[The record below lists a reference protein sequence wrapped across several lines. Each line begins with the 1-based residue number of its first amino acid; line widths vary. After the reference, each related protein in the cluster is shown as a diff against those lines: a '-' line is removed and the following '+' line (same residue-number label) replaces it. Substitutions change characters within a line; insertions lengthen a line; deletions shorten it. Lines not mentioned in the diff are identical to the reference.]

1 MNKHIFTGAG
11 VALITPMHSDGSVN
25 YDEWA
30 RLLEFQVENGTD
42 AIIACGTTGE
52 AATLTVKE
60 HCEVLSFVC
69 ERINGRIPV
78 IAGTGSNDTSPAIEL
93 SKSAEASA
101 ADALLSVTPHYNK
114 TSQNGLIRPFTTI
127 ADNIDLPMILYNV
140 PSRTGCNIKPKTYAE
155 LCKHE
160 NIVATKE
167 ANGDISSVSQ
177 TRSLCGDRLDIYSGN
192 DDQTVPFMSLGALG
206 VISVFSNF
214 CPKEMH
220 EICELCLN
228 NNFVEASKL
237 NFHYVELMDIMFSDV
252 NPIPVKTAMNLIGFN
267 AGECRLPLV
276 PMSYSGYHDLKDCL
290 AKYNLIGKYA

>member
-1 MNKHIFTGAG
+1 M
-11 VALITPMHSDGSVN
+11 
-25 YDEWA
+25 
-30 RLLEFQVENGTD
+30 
-42 AIIACGTTGE
+42 
-52 AATLTVKE
+52 
-60 HCEVLSFVC
+60 
-69 ERINGRIPV
+69 
-78 IAGTGSNDTSPAIEL
+78 
-93 SKSAEASA
+93 
-101 ADALLSVTPHYNK
+101 
-114 TSQNGLIRPFTTI
+114 
-127 ADNIDLPMILYNV
+127 
-140 PSRTGCNIKPKTYAE
+140 
-155 LCKHE
+155 
-160 NIVATKE
+160 
-167 ANGDISSVSQ
+167 SQ
-177 TRSLCGDRLDIYSGN
+177 TRSLCGDKLDIYSGN

-228 NNFVEASKL
+228 NNFVEAAKL